1 LITFSL
7 EDRMS
12 RYIVKRVLSN
22 NAILVSE
29 SEKEYILLGK
39 GVGFSKKKGMVL
51 ENIENVENTFVSL
64 AGVDKDQYEDLLSQV
79 DDEIVAI
86 SEEIIYMAS
95 KELGEELNPH
105 IHIGLIDHINF
116 AIKRLK
122 EGIEIVNPFLME
134 TKLMYPKEYSIS
146 EKGVNILKKRLG
158 IQIPDAEIGFIAFH
172 IHGGRINKSR
182 SGALKNTKL
191 VNLIVKY
198 IEDRLKINLSKDS
211 LDYNRFIAHL
221 MGVLDRVKN
230 KKYLKN
236 VLLPKLKEEF
246 AFEYKIAY
254 DISKIIQNEL
264 KLKVPE
270 DEVGYITLHIY
281 KLNNSSKKI

>member
-1 LITFSL
+1 
-7 EDRMS
+7 MS

>member
-1 LITFSL
+1 M
-7 EDRMS
+7 RK
-12 RYIVKRVLSN
+12 YVVKKILSN

-29 SEKEYILLGK
+29 NEKEYILLGK
-39 GVGFSKKKGMVL
+39 GVGFSKKRGMVL

-64 AGVDKDQYEDLLSQV
+64 TGEDKDQYESLLSKV
-79 DDEIVAI
+79 DKEVL
-86 SEEIIYMAS
+86 SLVEEIIYMAS
-95 KELGEELNPH
+95 RELNEELNPH
-105 IHIGLIDHINF
+105 IHIGLVDHINF

-134 TKLMYPKEYSIS
+134 TKLMYPEEYSIA
-146 EKGVNILKKRLG
+146 EKAVNILKQKLG

-172 IHGGRINKSR
+172 IHGGRVNKSR
-182 SGALKNTKL
+182 SGALKNAKL
-191 VNLIVKY
+191 INLIVKY
-198 IEDRLKINLSKDS
+198 IEDKLKINLRKDS
-211 LDYNRFIAHL
+211 LDYHRFVTHL

-246 AFEYKIAY
+246 IVEYKIAY

-270 DEVGYITLHIY
+270 DEIGYMTLHIY
-281 KLNNSSKKI
+281 KLNNSNKKI